1 MHRSMKLPG
10 KITVV
15 IFSTVLTLSLVI
27 GALLGQER
35 SSQEPYRPLAV
46 LSEVLSRIES
56 DYVEDP
62 DLTRVTEG
70 ALHGLLES
78 LDPYSSYLT
87 PEEYREYQGREQGDA
102 SIGAVLSKRFGFVSI
117 VAVLPNSPVQKAGL
131 RPGDMIESV
140 NQQSTREMS
149 LAEVNSI
156 LGGPE
161 GSPVEIAVVRE
172 RAADPKLF
180 QLERTVTVLPDVVG
194 RIVSPGIGYLRME
207 AFPEGASGQ
216 IITLIQELRESGA
229 EKFVLDL
236 RDNASGEIEEA
247 IGTANLF
254 LKRGLISYLSGQQYP
269 RRSFLAD
276 PNKAF
281 SEEPLVVLVNQF
293 SGGGAEVLAAAI
305 MDNRRGDVVGE
316 KTYGIGAIQ
325 KLIPMDDGSALILS
339 IAKYFTPAG
348 KEIQGNGITPNVLVD
363 EEREFVSLSGEGE
376 EPAEGEEPPAP
387 QQPREDAPFKRGIE
401 LLNAIESQPEAA

>member
-1 MHRSMKLPG
+1 MKVPG
-10 KITVV
+10 KIIVV
-15 IFSTVLTLSLVI
+15 LFSTVLTISLVI

-35 SSQEPYRPLAV
+35 SSQEPYLPLAV

-70 ALHGLLES
+70 ALHGLLAS

-87 PEEYREYQGREQGDA
+87 PEEYREYQSSSQGEA
-102 SIGAVLSKRFGFVSI
+102 SIGAVLSKRFDFASI
-117 VAVLPNSPVQKAGL
+117 VTVLPNSPVQKVGL
-131 RPGDMIESV
+131 RSGDMIESV
-140 NQQSTREMS
+140 NRRSTREMS
-149 LAEVNSI
+149 LAELNSM
-156 LGGPE
+156 LAGPE
-161 GSPVEIAVVRE
+161 GSTVEIAVVRE

-180 QLERTVTVLPDVVG
+180 QLQRVVTVLPDVTG

-207 AFPEGASGQ
+207 AFPKGAPEQ
-216 IITLIQELRESGA
+216 VAARIQELRENGA
-229 EKFVLDL
+229 GKFVLDL

-247 IGTANLF
+247 IATANLF
-254 LKRGLISYLSGQQYP
+254 LTRGLISYLSGQQYP
-269 RRSFLAD
+269 RRSFIAD
-276 PNKAF
+276 PDKAV
-281 SEEPLVVLVNQF
+281 SEEPLVVLVNRF
-293 SGGGAEVLAAAI
+293 TGGGAEVLAAAV

-348 KEIQGNGITPNVLVD
+348 QEIQNNGITPSVPVA
-363 EEREFVSLSGEGE
+363 EEREFISLSGEE
-376 EPAEGEEPPAP
+376 EELPEP
-387 QQPREDAPFKRGIE
+387 QSRQPRVDAPFQRAIE
-401 LLNAIESQPEAA
+401 LLNAIESQPQAA

>member
-1 MHRSMKLPG
+1 MKVPV
-10 KITVV
+10 KVAVV
-15 IFSTVLTLSLVI
+15 LFSTVLTISLVI

-35 SSQEPYRPLAV
+35 SSQEPYLPLAV

-70 ALHGLLES
+70 ALHGLLAS

-87 PEEYREYQGREQGDA
+87 PAEYREYQSNSQGEA
-102 SIGAVLSKRFGFVSI
+102 SIGAVLSKRFDFASI
-117 VAVLPNSPVQKAGL
+117 VTVLPNSPVQKVGL
-131 RPGDMIESV
+131 RSGDMIESV
-140 NQQSTREMS
+140 NRRSTREMS
-149 LAEVNSI
+149 LAELNSM
-156 LGGPE
+156 LAGPE
-161 GSPVEIAVVRE
+161 GSTVEIAVVRE

-180 QLERTVTVLPDVVG
+180 QLQRVVTVLPDVTG

-207 AFPEGASGQ
+207 AFPKGAPEQ
-216 IITLIQELRESGA
+216 VAARIQELRENGA
-229 EKFVLDL
+229 GKFVLDL

-247 IGTANLF
+247 IATANLF
-254 LKRGLISYLSGQQYP
+254 LTRGLISYLSGQQYP
-269 RRSFLAD
+269 RRSFIAD
-276 PNKAF
+276 PGKAV

-293 SGGGAEVLAAAI
+293 TGGGAEVLAAAV

-348 KEIQGNGITPNVLVD
+348 QEIQNNGITPSVPVA
-363 EEREFVSLSGEGE
+363 EEREFISLSGEE
-376 EPAEGEEPPAP
+376 EELPEP
-387 QQPREDAPFKRGIE
+387 QSSQPRVDAPFQRAIE
-401 LLNAIESQPEAA
+401 LLNAIESQPQAA

>member
-1 MHRSMKLPG
+1 MKVPG
-10 KITVV
+10 KIIVV
-15 IFSTVLTLSLVI
+15 LFSTVLTISLVI

-35 SSQEPYRPLAV
+35 SSQEPYLPLAV

-70 ALHGLLES
+70 ALHGLLAS

-87 PEEYREYQGREQGDA
+87 PEEYREYQSSSQGEA
-102 SIGAVLSKRFGFVSI
+102 SIGAVLSKRFDFASI
-117 VAVLPNSPVQKAGL
+117 VTVLPNSPVQKVGL
-131 RPGDMIESV
+131 RSGDMIESV
-140 NQQSTREMS
+140 NRRSTREMS
-149 LAEVNSI
+149 LAELNSM
-156 LGGPE
+156 LAGPE
-161 GSPVEIAVVRE
+161 GSTVEIAVVRE

-180 QLERTVTVLPDVVG
+180 QLQRVVTVLPDVTG

-207 AFPEGASGQ
+207 AFPKGAPEQ
-216 IITLIQELRESGA
+216 VAARIQELRENGA
-229 EKFVLDL
+229 GKFVLDL

-247 IGTANLF
+247 IATANLF
-254 LKRGLISYLSGQQYP
+254 LTRGLISYLSGQQYP
-269 RRSFLAD
+269 RRSFIAD
-276 PNKAF
+276 PDKAV

-293 SGGGAEVLAAAI
+293 TGGGAEVLAAAV

-348 KEIQGNGITPNVLVD
+348 QEIQNNGITPSVPVA
-363 EEREFVSLSGEGE
+363 EEREFISLSGEE
-376 EPAEGEEPPAP
+376 EELPEP
-387 QQPREDAPFKRGIE
+387 QSRQPRVDAPFQRAIE
-401 LLNAIESQPEAA
+401 LLNAIESQPQAA